1 MATDEPT
8 QGTPTRGLASANAL
22 AADLERIVTCPSR
35 RRTPGGGFPA
45 HRPVEAQPGAP
56 FGPTQDDHVAR
67 HGTPS
72 RGRKL
77 RSMPLWPATRQ
88 PRIRLIASTNIP
100 GSRASNRGQVP
111 ARGVTADL
119 RH

>member
-45 HRPVEAQPGAP
+45 HRPVEAQPGAT

-67 HGTPS
+67 HGTAS
-72 RGRKL
+72 QR
-77 RSMPLWPATRQ
+77 
-88 PRIRLIASTNIP
+88 RIRLIASINIP
-100 GSRASNRGQVP
+100 GSRASNRRAGRTWDASAITLV
-111 ARGVTADL
+111 RSGL
-119 RH
+119 RR